1 MTSDI
6 LLNVQDLVVTFA
18 TENGTVRAVDGVSF
32 HLKANEV
39 LGLVGESGCGKS
51 VTAESIMG
59 LLDPSISRSDGQVL
73 FDGQNLLALSPAE
86 KVKIRGNQ
94 LGMVFQD
101 PLSALNP
108 VLRIGDQLVES
119 MHAHLGL
126 GRHRARQRAIELLEQ
141 TGIPDPQRR
150 IDSFPHELSGG
161 MRQRV
166 MIAMALAC
174 RPRVL
179 IADEPTT
186 ALDVTIQAQ
195 ILELLESLRN
205 SYSMGIV
212 LITHDLSVVA
222 QVCHRVIVMYLGQ
235 IIEQA
240 DVVTLFDQPAHPYT
254 QGLMAS
260 VPGLDRPRRTRLHEI
275 AGSVPALERIPEGC
289 RFAPRCAYADAQC
302 RQPPPL
308 RKVEEFQSSKAE
320 ESASSK
326 AEESQNNKLE
336 GFQSSEAGRLQS
348 SPQKGGHYVRC
359 WHYEKIGLYKIGS
372 PQIIQAG
379 V

>member
-1 MTSDI
+1 MSGDT
-6 LLNVQDLVVTFA
+6 LLDVRELATTFA

-32 HLKANEV
+32 QVRANEV

-59 LLDPSISRSDGQVL
+59 LLDPSTSRNDGQVL
-73 FDGQNLLALSPAE
+73 FEGRDLLRLPPAE
-86 KVKIRGNQ
+86 MARIRGNQ

-108 VLRIGDQLVES
+108 VFRIGDQLMEP
-119 MHAHLGL
+119 MHTHLRL
-126 GRHRARQRAIELLEQ
+126 DKRQARQRAIGLLEQ
-141 TGIPDPQRR
+141 TGIPDPRR
-150 IDSFPHELSGG
+150 RMDAYPHELSGG

-174 RPRVL
+174 QPRLL

-195 ILELLESLRN
+195 ILELLESLRD

-222 QVCHRVIVMYLGQ
+222 QMCHRVVVMYLGQ

-240 DVVTLFDQPAHPYT
+240 DVETLFDRPAHPYT

-260 VPGLDRPRRTRLHEI
+260 APSLDRPRRTRLHEI
-275 AGSVPALERIPEGC
+275 PGNVPALERIPAGC
-289 RFAPRCAYADAQC
+289 RFAPRCAYADDQC
-302 RQPPPL
+302 RQAPQL
-308 RKVEEFQSSKAE
+308 RKVA
-320 ESASSK
+320 AP
-326 AEESQNNKLE
+326 E
-336 GFQSSEAGRLQS
+336 GGPPA
-348 SPQKGGHYVRC
+348 GGHYVRC
-359 WHYEKIGLYKIGS
+359 WHYEKIAARA
-372 PQIIQAG
+372 AG
-379 V
+379 RASL